1 MLHNGSLSSP
11 KMMMG
16 MRMVLVVGSGV
27 TEGSRDKDEYDR
39 SEQPQSK
46 IGRAHV

>member
-27 TEGSRDKDEYDR
+27 TEGSRDKDEA
-39 SEQPQSK
+39 PL
-46 IGRAHV
+46 RALARR